1 MAEFLKKH
9 YQLLI
14 LIIIASFYYTFRLN
28 HTFVL
33 AGDTARDLM
42 DVMNIWQNKIITVV
56 GEPAN
61 TITNNPIQVLFPS
74 LYLYIGLIGLLLTGF
89 NPAGSVLPNI
99 ALTLASIPFFYK
111 LSKKY
116 IQNTQTAFISTFT
129 YSISPITVALAR
141 SYWEP
146 NIILP
151 LSVFVW
157 YSFLCSKSKY
167 KYIIAGF
174 LSGIVF
180 DIHYMN
186 IISVLPI
193 FIYFLFKKKYK
204 QLLSSILG
212 LIIAVSPIILFELKN
227 SFFITKAFLGS
238 VGGFSTFSNRSIN
251 PFLSM
256 DIFLYIFGLGPYQYY
271 IPQLI
276 NIGYPTR
283 IVVDSVIGIVF
294 IYTLIKSKDYKDGIF
309 IPLLAGLI
317 VAWYFEQ
324 SHTVA
329 LRYVLSVFP
338 LFVIGA
344 TKIISKIS
352 TRFIYLLLIPPVI
365 LSTKTITHT
374 LNPQN
379 TDDYYPIAKVEEIS
393 EYIISDN
400 PKGKYNVTENILGDA
415 RSLAFR
421 FYLTKGTETKP
432 QSVINYAQLDS
443 LYVITPSLDK
453 TYKDNRWEFV
463 ASNLNKDVLVKD
475 FGDLKLYK
483 FYK

>member
-1 MAEFLKKH
+1 MNIITVMAEFLKKH

-294 IYTLIKSKDYKDGIF
+294 IYTLIK
-309 IPLLAGLI
+309 
-317 VAWYFEQ
+317 
-324 SHTVA
+324 
-329 LRYVLSVFP
+329 
-338 LFVIGA
+338 
-344 TKIISKIS
+344 
-352 TRFIYLLLIPPVI
+352 
-365 LSTKTITHT
+365 
-374 LNPQN
+374 
-379 TDDYYPIAKVEEIS
+379 
-393 EYIISDN
+393 
-400 PKGKYNVTENILGDA
+400 
-415 RSLAFR
+415 
-421 FYLTKGTETKP
+421 
-432 QSVINYAQLDS
+432 
-443 LYVITPSLDK
+443 
-453 TYKDNRWEFV
+453 
-463 ASNLNKDVLVKD
+463 
-475 FGDLKLYK
+475 
-483 FYK
+483 